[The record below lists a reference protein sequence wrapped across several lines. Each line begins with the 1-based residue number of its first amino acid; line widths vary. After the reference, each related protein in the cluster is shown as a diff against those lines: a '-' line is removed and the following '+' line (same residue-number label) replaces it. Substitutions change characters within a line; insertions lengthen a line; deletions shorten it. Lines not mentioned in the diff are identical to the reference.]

1 MALQSGVNLKSA
13 VAAQAADQ
21 NDRERRIRMDFAC
34 STEDGDCDICHEEAG
49 TRHVTLGEEDKQDLF
64 VCTPCYEACF
74 RPW

>member
-1 MALQSGVNLKSA
+1 
-13 VAAQAADQ
+13 
-21 NDRERRIRMDFAC
+21 MDFAC

-49 TRHVTLGEEDKQDLF
+49 THHVTLGEEDKQDLF